1 MSKSLDSE
9 YLQFVDEASQRL
21 FEKFKSDEKSVK
33 FAESFL
39 AGEGGYVTRGKI
51 DKARFEEAM
60 SSDSYEGL
68 REIFLQ
74 VPKEN
79 LFSLCSLNEVKV
91 VASKSSRIS
100 GENHEEAVDH
110 LKQIAGVEDRYD
122 GVCVVKAKG
131 DVREIGSENS
141 DKPFSLHSIGKVL
154 TGALVAEMVSRGII
168 PESDLSTTGLQLD
181 EDVRKTL
188 QDKLPQVSKRIDE
201 VTLHQTMT
209 HRAGFHDY
217 LPKYMDAIEF
227 GVDAGE
233 IPYPTNPRDFLV
245 YANDKVKDHEG
256 GTKKSYS
263 NMGILLVGLV
273 AEHYYNKE
281 RPESGRKS
289 YNEILQELVLE
300 PARIT
305 GFSITPPAHALINSA
320 SKVQPN
326 MCGSPAGGYWATAY
340 DMQNFAQHLC
350 DRMQD
355 ERFRSTIENYGQEF
369 YDKEKQVI
377 SHAGDIGAEG
387 SSWFSVHVPSGISC
401 VMAQNNCFAR
411 MTGEQ
416 VSILIT
422 REREREALKTNFSK
436 IDNPSENLD
445 LSAEARVKMADAFAQ
460 AHIDK
465 YSDLPDEA
473 KKQKFISRLT
483 TALLG
488 KEDDSDAMAEMS
500 EAIKD
505 KGKLSNL
512 FLKLEDEKLVQ
523 FNWDKDGFAAFKP
536 TDLNEESIQQ
546 YCDDIDFRGV
556 MVVEDGAGNQTRV
569 SNYHKGTQE
578 DPGDRPFATHSVSK
592 LIGGVT
598 MCKMIADGI
607 IPQDALDAKLELSDE
622 VKRKLP
628 EEILQ
633 HLETQNVTLRDVMTH
648 HSGLGGYLDSEL
660 KEGQVG
666 YGTRELGYGVNGYSG
681 YVRQQLEKGEEV
693 EVPNSPQDYL
703 KYSEKETYEHGK
715 FKYSDLG
722 IVLASLSAEHHY
734 NKDKDPS
741 EHKSFEEIVREQ
753 LIIPAG
759 VERFSAQKPADAI
772 CHLDDP
778 IAPYIT
784 GTTGCGYFT
793 NLDGLVK
800 IGRQIG
806 KMWQE
811 DEAFR
816 GAVQNCGDEFYDKE
830 KQIIKHP
837 GGIDSSKTLLSV
849 DLNNGSVVV
858 TEERRLGNDFPFPG
872 WGVATAAAN
881 LGKEQSDQKQSEE
894 EKPQSFVEKLGL
906 QKRSTEQEKSFVER
920 MISDATK
927 GKSQGGFNE
936 L

>member
-9 YLQFVDEASQRL
+9 YLQFVDKASQKL
-21 FEKFKSDEKSVK
+21 FEKFKSDEKSAK
-33 FAESFL
+33 SAGSFL

-51 DKARFEEAM
+51 DKARFEKAM

-74 VPKEN
+74 VPREN
-79 LFSLCSLNEVKV
+79 LFSLCSLNEVQIP
-91 VASKSSRIS
+91 ASTSSKIS
-100 GENHEEAVDH
+100 GKNHQEAVDH
-110 LKQIAGVEDRYD
+110 LKQIVGVEDKYY
-122 GVCVVKAKG
+122 GVCVVKTRD

-154 TGALVAEMVSRGII
+154 TGALVAEMVARGII
-168 PESDLSTTGLQLD
+168 PEAELTATGLKLD

-217 LPKYMDAIEF
+217 LEKYMDAIEH
-227 GVDAGE
+227 GVDVGE
-233 IPYPTNPRDFLV
+233 IPSPTAPRDFLS

-273 AEHYYNKE
+273 AEHYYNRV
-281 RPESGRKS
+281 RPESDHKS

-300 PARIT
+300 PAGMT
-305 GFSITPPAHALINSA
+305 GFSITPPTEALINPA

-326 MCGSPAGGYWATAY
+326 MCGSPAGGYWATAH
-340 DMQNFAQHLC
+340 DMQNFADYLC
-350 DRMQD
+350 GRMQN
-355 ERFRSTIENYGQEF
+355 ERFRSAVENYGQEF

-387 SSWFSVHVPSGISC
+387 SAWFSVHIPSGTSL
-401 VMAQNNCFAR
+401 VMAQSSCFAG
-411 MTGEQ
+411 MTGKQ
-416 VSILIT
+416 VSMVIT
-422 REREREALKTNFSK
+422 SEQEREALKTNFSK
-436 IDNPSENLD
+436 IDNPSENLA

-465 YSDLPDEA
+465 YSDLPDEE

-488 KEDDSDAMAEMS
+488 KEDDSDAIAEMS

-512 FLKLEDEKLVQ
+512 FLKLEDKKLVQ
-523 FNWDKDGFAAFKP
+523 FNWDKDGFAVIKP
-536 TDLNEESIQQ
+536 DDLSTTSIQE
-546 YCDDIDFRGV
+546 YCDTIDFRGV
-556 MVVEDGAGNQTRV
+556 MAVDDRKGNQTRV
-569 SNYHKGTQE
+569 SNYHKGTQK
-578 DPGDRPFATHSVSK
+578 DPEDRPFATHSVSK

-598 MCKMIADGI
+598 MCKMITDGI
-607 IPQDALDAKLELSDE
+607 IPQNALDKKLELSED
-622 VKRKLP
+622 VRKNLP
-628 EEILQ
+628 KEILS
-633 HLETQNVTLRDVMTH
+633 HLETHKVTLRDVMTH
-648 HSGLGGYLDSEL
+648 HSGLGGYLDPEL
-660 KEGQVG
+660 KEGQPG
-666 YGTRELGYGVNGYSG
+666 YGTRELGYGVNGYSS
-681 YVRQQLEKGEEV
+681 YVRQQLEKGEKV

-703 KYSEKETYEHGK
+703 KYCEIATYEHGK

-722 IVLASLSAEHHY
+722 ILLASLSAEHHY

-753 LIIPAG
+753 LITPAG
-759 VERFSAQKPADAI
+759 VERFSAQKPVDAV
-772 CHLDDP
+772 CHSDDP

-784 GTTGCGYFT
+784 GTAGCGYFT

-800 IGRQIG
+800 IGKQIG
-806 KMWQE
+806 KMWHE
-811 DEAFR
+811 NEKFR
-816 GAVQNCGDEFYDKE
+816 EVVNDCGSEFYDKE

-858 TEERRLGNDFPFPG
+858 TEERRLGSDFPFPG
-872 WGVATAAAN
+872 WGVVTTATN
-881 LGKEQSDQKQSEE
+881 LGKERE
-894 EKPQSFVEKLGL
+894 EKPQSSVKKIDL
-906 QKRSTEQEKSFVER
+906 QKKSTEQEKLFVER
-920 MISDATK
+920 IRSDPTK
-927 GKSQGGFNE
+927 GKSQRGFNE